1 MGENRVS
8 LTLDDLLILLLILP
22 GLAIVVSGIVMIRN
36 RIPLIWRG
44 VRVRGRIAHIEK
56 NTGGPGVRTLSVTF
70 AGPDGLERTLK
81 LDYTPRTWPKQGSEV
96 DVFVDPQQP
105 TRIFTI
111 SWPTLVVFPI
121 VTVFGGLL
129 VTAIMLGIYFG
140 REPPGGWPKP
150 EKMPFSRN

>member
-1 MGENRVS
+1 MS
-8 LTLDDLLILLLILP
+8 LTSDDVLILLLSLP

-36 RIPLIWRG
+36 RMPLIWRG
-44 VRVRGRIAHIEK
+44 VRVRGRISHIERH
-56 NTGGPGVRTLSVTF
+56 TGGPGVRTRFTPSVTF
-70 AGPDGLERTLK
+70 AGPDGVERTLK
-81 LDYTPRTWPKQGSEV
+81 FDHSPRTRPKPGGEV
-96 DVFVDPQQP
+96 EVFIDPQRP
-105 TRIFTI
+105 TRIFTN

-150 EKMPFSRN
+150 EKMPYSRN